1 MMGRSPFHY
10 YVSHARTQPFRDSF
24 QFDFDHPAVRLGA
37 LSSVLAK
44 SAQPT
49 CSGHPVQAVRL
60 FYSLLLCTGTN
71 KMMMFTMKT
80 LHGLQLQY
88 IL

>member
-10 YVSHARTQPFRDSF
+10 YVSHARTQ
-24 QFDFDHPAVRLGA
+24 QFDFGHPAVTVGA

-49 CSGHPVQAVRL
+49 CSGYPVQAVRL

-71 KMMMFTMKT
+71 KMMMMFTKT